1 MCIVKKNDYVYR
13 RQSGG
18 VFLFITTQLAKGVSL
33 HIRQTSQFKT
43 VNFSIKW
50 RAPLSPEAAAERTV
64 LSNVLQHSNEKFN
77 TATAYRS
84 YLDDLYG
91 TVLYFDTSKRGQE
104 HTVLL
109 NVETVNDQFLNES
122 NVLQEV
128 LNLLHTAIFKPNLEN
143 GAFIPSIVEREKA
156 IVLDRIKSVFDDKS
170 RYAQHR
176 LLQILRPNSAASTS
190 ANGNEE
196 DVQAITVESLMN
208 AYKSMIANDLIDI
221 YVVGD
226 IDLQVME
233 QKLKEVLPF
242 EDRQTVNTGANRV
255 KKPEKIEAYTKEQL
269 DMKQGK
275 LHIGYEIPVYFGDD
289 NFPHVQI
296 FNGIFGGYA
305 HSKLFMNVRERESLA
320 YYASSSYASHYGLLF
335 VVSGIEPAKEQ
346 KAIEVIDEQLQA
358 MRDGDITDL
367 EMAQTKAML
376 TNQMKEAL
384 DSARGQIEIFD
395 QYKDLP
401 EAFAFEMWAAKW
413 QAVTKEDVQQIAR
426 LVEKQAVY
434 FLCGK
439 EDK

>member
-1 MCIVKKNDYVYR
+1 MFV
-13 RQSGG
+13 
-18 VFLFITTQLAKGVSL
+18 TTQLAKGVSL
-33 HIRQTSQFKT
+33 HIRQTAQFKT

-64 LSNVLQHSNEKFN
+64 LSNVLQHSNERFQ
-77 TATAYRS
+77 TAASYRS

-91 TVLYFDTSKRGQE
+91 TVLYFDTSKRGSE
-104 HTVLL
+104 HTLLL
-109 NVETVNDQFLNES
+109 NVETVNDQYLNNS

-143 GAFIPSIVEREKA
+143 GAFVSSIVEREKE
-156 IVLDRIKSVFDDKS
+156 IVLDRIHSVFDDKS
-170 RYAQHR
+170 RYAQQQ
-176 LLQILRPNSAASTS
+176 LLQIVRPNSAASTS
-190 ANGNEE
+190 ANGNEQH
-196 DVQAITVESLMN
+196 VQAITAESLMK
-208 AYKSMIANDLIDI
+208 AYQSMLANDLIDI

-226 IDLQVME
+226 IDPQAIE
-233 QKLKEVLPF
+233 KQLKEVLPF
-242 EDRQTVNTGANRV
+242 TDRQTVKTTATRV
-255 KKPEKIEAYTKEQL
+255 ESPEHIEAYTNEQH

-275 LHIGYEIPVYFGDD
+275 LHIGYEVPVYFGDEL
-289 NFPHVQI
+289 FPQVQI

-335 VVSGIEPAKEQ
+335 VVSGIEPANEQ

-358 MRDGDITDL
+358 MIDGDISDL

-401 EAFAFEMWAAKW
+401 ELFSFEAWAAKW
-413 QAVTKEDVQQIAR
+413 QTVTKEDVQQIAR
-426 LVEKQAVY
+426 LVKKQAVY